1 MPRGKLKLEP
11 ITDNIARNQSFKK
24 RKKGIIKKVNEL
36 ATLCGVKACAVI
48 NSCDNTEPEF
58 SPSKE
63 GAKEV
68 CLKFL
73 DVLPEQRYKKMYDQE
88 RYLWERIQ
96 KEREKLMRIDEENRE
111 IEVQEVMF
119 DLLKGKAMSPHH
131 YSDPGFIEALNLL
144 IDDNVNKLTH
154 RTEFLEPIGALN
166 VAVTDASGPVVGDV
180 DPFAVG
186 TEGLVSNP
194 TEFYDH
200 MRQYDG
206 MDMSV
211 NEQAHGGSNDHVH
224 HQNMNLQE
232 PFQYQSLGNFYDQ
245 TQPRFNGSS
254 QDMYTCLSLDQ
265 GQSSNQ
271 YPNQHQSLL
280 MGQPQQMSD
289 VQASV
294 ASMDDNSYCYHQLPI
309 TSQMPVTTTTTAAPA
324 ADLSDHSIDNKCL
337 D

>member
-11 ITDNIARNQSFKK
+11 ITDDFARKQSFRRG
-24 RKKGIIKKVNEL
+24 RKVLSRKSTSWLLSVVSKLVRL
-36 ATLCGVKACAVI
+36 STAATI
-48 NSCDNTEPEF
+48 RSRSF

-73 DVLPEQRYKKMYDQE
+73 DVLPEQRDKKMYDQE

-131 YSDPGFIEALNLL
+131 YSDPGFIEALNLI

-186 TEGLVSNP
+186 
-194 TEFYDH
+194 
-200 MRQYDG
+200 
-206 MDMSV
+206 
-211 NEQAHGGSNDHVH
+211 
-224 HQNMNLQE
+224 
-232 PFQYQSLGNFYDQ
+232 
-245 TQPRFNGSS
+245 PR
-254 QDMYTCLSLDQ
+254 
-265 GQSSNQ
+265 
-271 YPNQHQSLL
+271 
-280 MGQPQQMSD
+280 
-289 VQASV
+289 VW
-294 ASMDDNSYCYHQLPI
+294 
-309 TSQMPVTTTTTAAPA
+309 
-324 ADLSDHSIDNKCL
+324 
-337 D
+337 

>member
-63 GAKEV
+63 GAREV

-73 DVLPEQRYKKMYDQE
+73 NVLPEQRYKKMYDQE

-96 KEREKLMRIDEENRE
+96 KGREKLMRIDEENRE

-131 YSDPGFIEALNLL
+131 YSDP
-144 IDDNVNKLTH
+144 
-154 RTEFLEPIGALN
+154 
-166 VAVTDASGPVVGDV
+166 DASGPVVGDV

-194 TEFYDH
+194 TEVYHH